1 MMFNF
6 PFEVDFRLSGETLSF
21 LSVIIWLGVFSLL
34 YGLLRWLGS
43 SKVSVY
49 AGLSDKRRV

>member
-1 MMFNF
+1 MFNF
-6 PFEVDFRLSGETLSF
+6 PFEVDFRLSGESSFF

-43 SKVSVY
+43 SRVSVY
-49 AGLSDKRRV
+49 AGLNDERRV